1 MKAQNLKSIFILLLF
16 SSIIFTNSVSA
27 TFTGIG
33 ILNSEINSDTINLEN
48 IDTVQIN
55 NSIVNYDNYIH
66 AELIINYKL
75 INQKDGSEII
85 NENRILSFGAYE
97 VKDISKELK
106 IPNTIPT
113 GEYIINIFVNGPN
126 NIPLAGF
133 NHKIQIN
140 NKDIINPL
148 TIVKGPYLKIPFVS
162 DSGTITYIESYG
174 TTGSNVLQGSTYYLK
189 FNLKNE
195 NSNYNDLKAIINII
209 PTLGDSPLKTIEYK
223 LNPYTS
229 ATQID
234 DYEIEMTFNTPGTYR
249 ITLSFYNGDSFLF
262 QKEVRLVIT
271 GEGGSILH
279 VKNKQDTYNIGDT
292 ISIYTDLVGPADGA
306 TKLKDIYL
314 KLILS
319 EDNKIIK
326 VIIKDIPSL
335 EFKTMT
341 ETISFISEWNLE
353 KYKIQMILGKD
364 DVIYDEIT
372 INYEPIIVKKMITPD
387 GRIYSPG
394 LGGCFDNNI
403 CTTEERQSGNCYD
416 CYLEDN
422 PRSEPTETNNNY
434 ENNEISEETQTDNNN
449 YKDSIKIIIIF
460 IIVISLSIYI
470 IYKIWGNQK

>member
-1 MKAQNLKSIFILLLF
+1 MKTQNLKSIFILLLF
-16 SSIIFTNSVSA
+16 SSMILTNSASA
-27 TFTGIG
+27 AFTGIG
-33 ILNSEINSDTINLEN
+33 ILNSEIDSDTIDLEN
-48 IDTVQIN
+48 TDTVQID

-75 INQKDGSEII
+75 ISQKDGSEMIS
-85 NENRILSFGAYE
+85 ESTILSFGAYE
-97 VKDISKELK
+97 VKDMSKELK
-106 IPNTIPT
+106 IPDTIQT
-113 GEYIINIFVNGPN
+113 GEYIINILVNGPN

-133 NHKIQIN
+133 NHKIQID
-140 NKDIINPL
+140 NKDIIKPL
-148 TIVKGPYLKIPFVS
+148 SVIKGPYLKIPFVS

-209 PTLGDSPLKTIEYK
+209 PTLGDSSLKTIEYE
-223 LNPYTS
+223 LNPYAS

-234 DYEIEMTFNTPGTYR
+234 DYEVEMTFDTPGTYR
-249 ITLSFYNGDSFLF
+249 VTLSFYNGDSFLF

-271 GEGGSILH
+271 GEGGSILR
-279 VKNKQDTYNIGDT
+279 VRNKQDTYNIGDT
-292 ISIYTDLVGPADGA
+292 ISIDADLVGPADGA
-306 TKLKDIYL
+306 TKLKDVYL

-319 EDNKIIK
+319 EDNRIIK
-326 VIIKDIPSL
+326 VIIKDIPAL

-341 ETISFISEWNLE
+341 ETIDFTSEWDLE
-353 KYKIQMILGKD
+353 RYRIQMILGKD
-364 DVIYDEIT
+364 DAIYDEIT
-372 INYEPIIVKKMITPD
+372 INYEPIIVEKMITPD

-394 LGGCFDNNI
+394 LGGCFDDNI

-422 PRSEPTETNNNY
+422 PRSEPIETNNNY
-434 ENNEISEETQTDNNN
+434 EDSEISEETQADNNN

-460 IIVISLSIYI
+460 VILTSLLIYI
-470 IYKIWGNQK
+470 IYKVWGNKR